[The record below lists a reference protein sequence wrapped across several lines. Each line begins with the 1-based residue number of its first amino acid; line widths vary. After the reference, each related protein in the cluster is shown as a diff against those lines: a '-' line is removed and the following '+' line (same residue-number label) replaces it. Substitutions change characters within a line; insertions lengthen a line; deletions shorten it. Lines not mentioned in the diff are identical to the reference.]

1 MFKIVKAPNNI
12 LRSQAKLVK
21 KVTPALMKVISEM
34 IETAKSFTDPEGV
47 GLAATQI
54 GKDEQFFIAKL
65 ENHPHLLGQTGF
77 VPVFNPTIIWFS
89 KRYKVS
95 LEGCLS
101 IPDYYGEVARPI
113 MVKVI
118 YMNSNGQTVKETLR
132 GGKAM
137 IFQHEYDRR
146 VPPPESLFID
156 YVLSQKSRLFKVT
169 GKDKTGADIFE
180 EVAL

>member
-132 GGKAM
+132 GVNAM
-137 IFQHEYDRR
+137 IFQHEYDHLHGR
-146 VPPPESLFID
+146 LFID